1 MTTKFTPHVTATS
14 VAASRWR
21 RGIPSQGERR
31 DTQERVDFLDI
42 THKLCCMVDIRRLRA
57 LRAVADHG
65 TLAAAAD
72 ALHLTPSAVS
82 QQLAALERE
91 TGHRLLEPAGR
102 SVRLTPAAAVLL
114 RHADAVFAQLERLD
128 GDLAAQAAGAA
139 GEVRLA
145 GFPTSLIGLVAPAAA
160 RLREDAPAVRLAV
173 TEAETDA
180 GVLLLGRRDVDVI
193 VGMECSAAPRPGDAR
208 FHREALLGD
217 VLDAALPVGHPLAGG
232 APVRLT
238 DLAEEG
244 FIAPPVG
251 WSCDEVLSA
260 GCRAA
265 GFSPRVAHRSGD
277 WQAVMALI
285 RAGLGIALIPRL
297 AQQRPP
303 GGVVLLP
310 LAGSPPERHV
320 FVACR
325 RGAEAAPAV
334 RAVFDALHAVA
345 DQATAVPLAA

>member
-1 MTTKFTPHVTATS
+1 
-14 VAASRWR
+14 
-21 RGIPSQGERR
+21 
-31 DTQERVDFLDI
+31 
-42 THKLCCMVDIRRLRA
+42 MVDLRRLRA
-57 LRAVADHG
+57 LRALADHG

-91 TGHRLLEPAGR
+91 VGHRLLEPAGR

-139 GEVRLA
+139 GEVRVGA
-145 GFPTSLIGLVAPAAA
+145 FPTSIVGLVAPAVG
-160 RLREDAPAVRLAV
+160 RLRETAPGVRLAV
-173 TEAETDA
+173 TEAETDD
-180 GVLLLGRRDVDVI
+180 GVLLLGRREVDVT
-193 VGMECSAAPRPGDAR
+193 VGMECTAAPQAGDGR

-217 VLDAALPVGHPLAGG
+217 VLDAALPAGHRQARGAPLRLADLAGE
-232 APVRLT
+232 T
-238 DLAEEG
+238 

-265 GFSPRVAHRSGD
+265 GFSPRIAHRTGD
-277 WQAVMALI
+277 WQATMALV
-285 RAGLGIALIPRL
+285 RAGLGVALIPRL
-297 AQQRPP
+297 AQQRPLD
-303 GGVVLLP
+303 GVVLVP
-310 LAGSPPERHV
+310 LAGAPPERHV

-325 RGAEAAPAV
+325 SGAEAAPAV
-334 RAVFDALHAVA
+334 RALFDALHDVA
-345 DQATAVPLAA
+345 ADLAAVPVAA